1 MGPWGATA
9 TRFMPKSVVSGHVC
23 KLHCVEKQDMSLVE
37 SQDMSLVES
46 QDMSLVESQDMLM
59 KLKSTVSPS
68 GLTLKPIFNN

>member
-46 QDMSLVESQDMLM
+46 QDMSLVESQDMSLVESQDM
-59 KLKSTVSPS
+59 SPC
-68 GLTLKPIFNN
+68 